1 MNPISSNNLYQNPSN
16 IEITDEY
23 IFISQLAIRLK
34 DAAGYLQQ
42 FPGSEHESICL
53 DAFEMGF
60 LCLQTAKTHHG
71 NELVKPQMESLLL
84 EFKQAVQEIV
94 ASFEHELVNQI
105 GTDNGQLLAPLR
117 LQINQT
123 SAVLTEK
130 LNGVS
135 ALLTQDIDP
144 TKETSFVGRFFRVLR
159 NLLDPKRSD
168 SIQGAFKEAIAN
180 VTKENGTLAVAVK
193 NVVTEAVKPLAE
205 QVEKL
210 GREIRDKQ
218 VTQEVL
224 EQTAAK
230 GISYENLVVT
240 ELQNWSKLSGA
251 EVEHIGS
258 DNDTGDILVK
268 LTSKSLAAIELSV
281 VIEARNRPSKRFG
294 RQAITQHLSEAMIR
308 RGANAA
314 VFLSHSREG
323 LALEIGDWAEGTCEQ
338 GFWIATTHGFLI
350 IAIRFLTV
358 LQRLNVVRT
367 SQSELDVTAIEE
379 QLGQIRVSIG
389 RTRTIKKYLTEIGK
403 SVVATK
409 AETDFLSTD
418 IQTALKSIEQIL
430 CIAASKD

>member
-1 MNPISSNNLYQNPSN
+1 MNGFKAHNSACSPS
-16 IEITDEY
+16 IEITDNRILIY
-23 IFISQLAIRLK
+23 QLAANLENGVSYLK
-34 DAAGYLQQ
+34 Q
-42 FPGSEHESICL
+42 FPDSEYERICL

-60 LCLQTAKTHHG
+60 LCLQTAQMNRENG
-71 NELVKPQMESLLL
+71 LVKQQMESLVFD
-84 EFKQAVQEIV
+84 FKQAVQDI
-94 ASFEHELVNQI
+94 AKSFEYNLVNQI
-105 GTDNGQLLAPLR
+105 GTENGQLLAPLR
-117 LQINQT
+117 VHINQT
-123 SAVLTEK
+123 SEVLTEK

-135 ALLTQDIDP
+135 SLLTQDIDP
-144 TKETSFVGRFFRVLR
+144 TKETSFVGRFFRVLQ

-168 SIQGAFKEAIAN
+168 SIQGAFKEAIVN
-180 VTKENGTLAVAVK
+180 VTKENGTLAVSVK
-193 NVVTEAVKPLAE
+193 SVVAEAVKPLAE

-224 EQTAAK
+224 EQTTAK

-338 GFWIATTHGFLI
+338 GFWIATTHQFLI
-350 IAIRFLTV
+350 IAIRFLTI
-358 LQRLNVVRT
+358 LQRLNVVRN
-367 SQSELDVTAIEE
+367 SQSSLDITAIEG
-379 QLGQIRVSIG
+379 QLSQMRTAIG
-389 RTRTIKKYLTEIGK
+389 RTRTIKRYLTEIEK

-409 AETDFLSTD
+409 AETDALSTD
-418 IQTALKSIEQIL
+418 IHATLKSIEQIL
-430 CIAASKD
+430 SIPSNKF